1 MIIGALL
8 GFGQSIFRQRTNDM
22 GRHANL
28 DKLLSIYLVGYL
40 PAVFASEYLVKLQY
54 DKIYDVYKSL
64 DGIASDNIPNSSSD
78 FYNSR
83 SFIGISFENK

>member
-1 MIIGALL
+1 MDLPLSLLFGLCFALMIIGALL

-40 PAVFASEYLVKLQY
+40 PAVFASEYLVKL
-54 DKIYDVYKSL
+54 
-64 DGIASDNIPNSSSD
+64 
-78 FYNSR
+78 
-83 SFIGISFENK
+83 